1 MQRLDLPMMLVLVAL
16 HFAVVVFGAGDD
28 DFSRNDFPASFV
40 FGSGSS
46 AYQVEGAA
54 FEDGRT
60 PSIWDTF
67 SHAGAYNGANGDVA
81 CDAYH
86 KYKEDVQLM
95 VDTGLEAYRFSIS
108 WSRLIPNGRGPVN
121 PKGLQYYNNLINELV
136 GHGIQP
142 HVTLCH
148 YDVPQVL
155 EDEYGGWLSEKIIND
170 FIAYADVCFK
180 EFGDRVLHWTTVNEA
195 NVFAL
200 GGYDLGFTPPGRCSP
215 HVGIGP
221 CSRGNSSTKPY
232 IVAHSML
239 LTHSSVFRL
248 YKRKYK
254 STQHGFVGLNI
265 FAYRFIPHTNATAD
279 EGATLRAYAFYLGW
293 FISPLI
299 FGDYPVT
306 MKDRVG
312 SRMPTFTRQ
321 ESEQVKGAIDFIG
334 LNHYATLHVKDRPS
348 AFERDFRDFNTD
360 AAIQL
365 VFEQGG
371 VTPKGE
377 YPWTQPGLQAV
388 LEYFKKT
395 YGNLPIYIHE
405 NGQTTPR
412 NATLNDMGRV
422 EYLHAYIRNLLDAM
436 RNGSNVRGYFSW
448 SFLDG
453 MELLDAYESA
463 YGLYYVDL
471 DDKNLTRYP
480 KLSQHWY
487 SNFLKGKS
495 RKSSVNLE
503 IGKEVSHSSE
513 SEFSS

>member
-1 MQRLDLPMMLVLVAL
+1 MQCFDLQMMLVLVAL
-16 HFAVVVFGAGDD
+16 NFAIVLVFGDD
-28 DFSRNDFPASFV
+28 LSRNDFPASFV

-54 FEDGRT
+54 LEDGRT

-81 CDAYH
+81 VDAYH

-95 VDTGLEAYRFSIS
+95 VDTGLQAYRFSIS

-136 GHGIQP
+136 NNGIQP

-148 YDVPQVL
+148 DDLPQAL
-155 EDEYGGWLSEKIIND
+155 EDEYGGWLSQKIIKD
-170 FIAYADVCFK
+170 FTAYADVCFK
-180 EFGDRVLHWTTVNEA
+180 EFGDRVLHWTTVNEG

-200 GGYDLGFTPPGRCSP
+200 GGYDIGFTPPGRCSP
-215 HVGIGP
+215 PFGIGP
-221 CSRGNSSTKPY
+221 CSRGNSSTEPY
-232 IVAHSML
+232 IAAHNML

-254 STQHGFVGLNI
+254 STQHGFVGLNL
-265 FAYRFIPHTNATAD
+265 FTYRFIPHTNATAD
-279 EGATLRAYAFYLGW
+279 EVAALRVYEFYLGW
-293 FISPLI
+293 FTSPLI

-306 MKDRVG
+306 MKRRVG

-321 ESEQVKGAIDFIG
+321 ESKQVKDAIDFIG
-334 LNHYATLHVKDRPS
+334 LNHYNTFGVKDWPG
-348 AFERDFRDFNTD
+348 ALERDLRDFTAD
-360 AAIQL
+360 SGAHI
-365 VFEQGG
+365 VFGQAGD
-371 VTPKGE
+371 TPKGE
-377 YPWTQPGLQAV
+377 FPVTQPGLQAV
-388 LEYFKKT
+388 LEHFKKN

-405 NGQTTPR
+405 NGQMTPR
-412 NATLNDMGRV
+412 NMTLNDTSRV
-422 EYLHAYIRNLLDAM
+422 EYLHVYITNLLDAV

-453 MELLDAYESA
+453 LELLDGYKSGF
-463 YGLYYVDL
+463 GLYYVDL
-471 DDKNLTRYP
+471 DDKNLRRYP

-495 RKSSVNLE
+495 CKSTVDFV
-503 IGKEVSHSSE
+503 IADKVSPSQ